1 MDTSRFDSLWLRAGG
16 TSDSAMVI
24 INILTDHYGES
35 HRYYHT
41 AGHIENCLRTYDQA
55 TLKLGVNDSVE
66 MALWFHDLVH
76 MPGHADNEARSA
88 EQFRSLSNG
97 QLTTQFMDTVERLIR
112 STQHL
117 TLSENPDEQFVS
129 DVDLSGLAKPWDT
142 FIADTYLIRQEDETI
157 DNATFQAGL
166 RHFFNRLL
174 DRPHIYGTSW
184 FRARAETTARNNVK
198 RLLTEMES
206 LWVHK

>member
-1 MDTSRFDSLWLRAGG
+1 MNTSRFSSLWLRAGG
-16 TSDSAMVI
+16 TSDGAVAI

-41 AGHIENCLRTYDQA
+41 AGHIAHCLRTYDQA
-55 TLKLGVNDSVE
+55 ALELGANDRVE

-76 MPGHADNEARSA
+76 KPGRAGTEARSA
-88 EQFRSLSNG
+88 ERFRSLSNG
-97 QLTTQFMDTVERLIR
+97 QLTTHFIKTVEHLIR

-117 TLSENPDEQFVS
+117 TLSDNPDEQFVS

-142 FIADTYLIRQEDETI
+142 FIADTYLLRQEDEAI
-157 DNATFQAGL
+157 DNETFQAGL

-184 FRARAETTARNNVK
+184 FRARAETTARNNIR
-198 RLLTEMES
+198 RLLTDMEV
-206 LWVHK
+206 LWAHK

>member
-41 AGHIENCLRTYDQA
+41 AGHIERCLRTYDQA
-55 TLKLGVNDSVE
+55 TLKLGANDAVE

-76 MPGHADNEARSA
+76 LPGRADNEARSA

-117 TLSENPDEQFVS
+117 TLSENPDERFVS
-129 DVDLSGLAKPWDT
+129 DVDLSGLAKPWDA
-142 FIADTYLIRQEDETI
+142 FIADTHLVRQEHEAI
-157 DNATFQAGL
+157 DNATFQAGQH
-166 RHFFNRLL
+166 HFFNLLL
-174 DRPHIYGTSW
+174 DRPHLYGTSW
-184 FRARAETTARNNVK
+184 FRARGETTARKNIK
-198 RLLTEMES
+198 RLLTEMEF
-206 LWVHK
+206 LWPHK